1 MSTTLSCL
9 FIGRGPQLMA
19 CAERWLRRGHRISAV
34 VTDCSETGLWCA
46 KHGVARVPEGA
57 GLLERLSGAAGVD
70 YLFSVVN
77 HAILPGEVL
86 RLPRR
91 AAINYHDSLLPEHAG
106 FNATS
111 WVILDGKSHHGITWH
126 VMSEAV
132 DGGRILSQ
140 VPIEIGSDDTAF
152 TLSAKCGQAAVMA
165 FEQLLPTFDAGE
177 LSGSPQAKGGSFHRR
192 SERLDVA
199 VLDFGCPASE
209 LHAEV
214 RALTFASEDN
224 WMSTPKVRLGQGY
237 YTVGEATLVPAD
249 GAKPFVLLS
258 ITSRG
263 LTIGTAQ
270 GALCLSELSALDGT
284 PLEPQVLA
292 QTWSL
297 SVGQVLPSFDTQ
309 TASQIRELDAYVT
322 KHERFWVKRLREQH
336 APQLVGL
343 DTSVAPSSVARTALT
358 LPAGL
363 AARPH
368 QELRA
373 RLIAALFGY
382 MQRTGDGEPFDLALC
397 VPLEP
402 ALTALY
408 AESVPFRCE
417 LSANASVAVAV
428 AEVDTALTQHL
439 ERRTFA
445 SDVGQRYGTLR
456 GRVRAR
462 LPVGVM
468 LSSFTG
474 RLPLGVQLCLVVAES
489 APVEL
494 VWNEAAMSSASVHEL
509 AQRLMGWLS
518 AAETA
523 GDAPIATLPI
533 CSEAEQALLLHAFQ
547 DTTMEY
553 ERDACMHTLF
563 ERQVDRT
570 PDAIA
575 LTFANKS
582 VTYRELD
589 ALANRVAHVLIED
602 GIGADSLVAIS
613 VERSI
618 AMVAGLLGILKAG
631 GAYVPLDPAYPEER
645 LAMML
650 EDSKAH
656 VLLAQSRSMA
666 RLPHAG
672 LRVHDVDALLA
683 QGGQTA
689 RPGPRCRANNLAYV
703 IFTSGSTGRPKG
715 VMIEHRNVS
724 NFFTGMDRALGHKA
738 PGVWLAVT
746 SISFDI
752 SVLELFWTLSR
763 GFEVVLQQELDRA
776 SLASRA
782 QAVPVVSATPM
793 DFSLFYFAA
802 DSASAPRDQAY
813 RLLLEG
819 ARFADT
825 HDFSAVW
832 TPERHFHAFGGLY
845 PNPAVTTAALS
856 TITSRVHLRAGS
868 VVLPLHNPLRV
879 AEDWSVLD
887 NLSGGRIGLSFASG
901 WHVNDFAFA
910 PENYEKRHEVM
921 QRSIETVLALFR
933 GESVRVKNGAQ
944 EEIEVSVLPRPIQ
957 TRPPV
962 WVASAG
968 NVATFELAGRLGFN
982 VLTNMLG
989 QDLQDLRVKLAAYR
1003 AARTA
1008 AGHAGQGSVT
1018 VMLHTYVCADTEYA
1032 RKIVKKPFCDY
1043 LKSSFDLVKVAPW
1056 MFPAFKRPS
1065 AAAAG
1070 AASFDAHAFSD
1081 DDMDALLDHA
1091 FDRYFETAGL
1101 FGSPE
1106 RALAM
1111 VEALKGIGV
1120 NEVACLIDF
1129 GVPTDEVLA
1138 SLPHLDRLRR
1148 LSNRLDRVPE
1158 SVELPEFTIAEQIE
1172 NRRVTHLQCTPSM
1185 ARMLLSDPEAQRVLP
1200 CLEKLML
1207 GGEALPNDLVTS
1219 LAAHVKGDIHNM
1231 YGPTETTIWSTTSRV
1246 DKQGGPITIGKPIAN
1261 TQIRILDTRGGLM
1274 PVGVPGELTI
1284 GGDGVVRGYLGRP
1297 DLTAERFIADPFAPG
1312 ARLYRTGDLARFNL
1326 QGEVEFLGR
1335 LDHQVKVSGYRI
1347 ELGEI
1352 ETCISKHPGVRQNVV
1367 VARNLEGGGQALV
1380 GYVIPQ
1386 GASADTD
1393 EGARIRHWQSRWD
1406 EAYAS
1411 NDYGR
1416 EASDVRF
1423 DTSGWTDSFTGE
1435 LVPREHMQAWLD
1447 GIRERILLLK
1457 PKRVLEIGCGTGMIL
1472 HALLPHIEH
1481 YTGLDVSAQAIATVQ
1496 NTLSASERDK
1506 VRLFQRAAH
1515 ELSELAER
1523 SYDLVVINSVAQYFP
1538 DAAYLKSVIASASML
1553 IPDGGHVFL
1562 GDLRSYRHLE
1572 LFHTLV
1578 EAHKAVPVAA
1588 HAELVDSIKRRVAAE
1603 PELTVS
1609 EALLVT
1615 VQAEVTRVAGVAIN
1629 LKTTALHDE
1638 MSIFRYDATLHIGPR
1653 KLASPT
1659 LGKARH
1665 GVRTLAQI
1673 EALLGDHPSELV
1685 LEGLPNARL
1694 FSAQRAKQLLAS
1706 HSELTGAELTD
1717 SLGQPIDGV
1726 DPASLTSIAPAYCVD
1741 LRWSEDPASFDA
1753 VLRLKGDAPQA
1764 PVLLER
1770 ADGPLSNQPSARA
1783 SADLGAELR
1792 EHVAR
1797 SLPQYM
1803 VPAAFVVLDAFP
1815 LTPNGKIDRKA
1826 LPAPEAKKAAVKVE
1840 YTAPASELES
1850 QLATIW
1856 QELLSVARVGRSDN
1870 IFDLGA
1876 NSLLTVQAGQR
1887 LSAVLGRRVPLV
1899 SLFRFPTIAALSA
1912 HLAESD
1918 QSQSSGA
1925 AEAKAAERDDRKR
1938 DAAERRRRMRRELS
1952 SGESE

>member
-1 MSTTLSCL
+1 MPTILSCIT
-9 FIGRGPQLMA
+9 IGRGPQLMA
-19 CAERWLRRGHRISAV
+19 CMELWLRRGHRVSAV
-34 VTDCSETGLWCA
+34 VTDCADTAQWCA
-46 KHGVARVPEGA
+46 RHGVARVPDGP
-57 GLLERLSGAAGVD
+57 GLTERLSGAAGVD
-70 YLFSVVN
+70 YLFSIVN
-77 HAILPGEVL
+77 HAILAPEVL

-111 WVILDGKSHHGITWH
+111 WAILDGKTHHGITFH

-132 DGGRILSQ
+132 DGGRILAQ

-152 TLSAKCGQAAVMA
+152 TLSAKCGQTAVTA
-165 FEQLLPTFDAGE
+165 FEQLLPSLEAFE
-177 LSGSPQAKGGSFHRR
+177 LEGSPQAPGGSFHRR

-199 VLDFGCPASE
+199 LLDFARPARE
-209 LHAEV
+209 LSAKV

-224 WMSTPKVRLGQGY
+224 WMSTPKVRVFDGY
-237 YTVGEATLVPAD
+237 YSVGETTLLPNEH
-249 GAKPFVLLS
+249 GAPFEVLGIS
-258 ITSRG
+258 ARG
-263 LTIGTAQ
+263 LTIAASQ
-270 GALCLSELSALDGT
+270 GALCLNELFTLEGAPVEIEELARKSGLSVGQTLPFVDAQAASELSALD
-284 PLEPQVLA
+284 A
-292 QTWSL
+292 Q
-297 SVGQVLPSFDTQ
+297 
-309 TASQIRELDAYVT
+309 VT

-336 APQLVGL
+336 GPQWVGVDATASSTGFARAPL
-343 DTSVAPSSVARTALT
+343 A
-358 LPAGL
+358 LPAPL
-363 AARPH
+363 AARPVKE
-368 QELRA
+368 QRA
-373 RLIAALFGY
+373 RLIASLFTY
-382 MQRTGDGEPFDLALC
+382 AQRTANRDPFDLALS

-402 ALTALY
+402 GQAALY

-417 LSANASVAVAV
+417 PSAAMSFGALAD
-428 AEVDTALTQHL
+428 EVDAALTQHL

-445 SDVGQRYGTLR
+445 RDLVQRYAALR
-456 GRVRAR
+456 GRPPLA
-462 LPVGVM
+462 LTVGV
-468 LSSFTG
+468 LLARFAG
-474 RLPLGVQLCLVVAES
+474 KLPQGVQLCLVMPED
-489 APVEL
+489 APAEL
-494 VWNEAAMSSASVHEL
+494 VWNEAAMSRTAVQEL
-509 AQRLMGWLS
+509 SQRLFALLS

-523 GDAPIATLPI
+523 SDTALSALPI
-533 CSEAEQALLLHAFQ
+533 CSDAEQQLLLHTFQ
-547 DTTMEY
+547 DTATDY

-563 ERQVDRT
+563 ERQVDLT
-570 PDAIA
+570 PDATA

-589 ALANRVAHVLIED
+589 ALANRVAQVLIED
-602 GIGADSLVAIS
+602 GVGADSLVAIS

-645 LAMML
+645 LGMML
-650 EDSKAH
+650 EDSKAQ
-656 VLLAQSRSMA
+656 VLLAQARSMA
-666 RLPHAG
+666 KLPHAG
-672 LRVHDVDALLA
+672 LRVHDVDALLL
-683 QGGQTA
+683 QGGSPT
-689 RPGPRCRANNLAYV
+689 RPGQRCGSHNLAYV

-724 NFFTGMDRALGHKA
+724 NFFTGMDQSLGHRK

-763 GFEVVLQQELDRA
+763 GFEVVLQQESDRA
-776 SLASRA
+776 SLTSRA
-782 QAVPVVSATPM
+782 EAAPTVSAAPM

-802 DSASAPRDQAY
+802 DSGSAPRDQPY

-879 AEDWSVLD
+879 AEDWSVID

-933 GESVRVKNGAQ
+933 GETVRVNNGAQ
-944 EEIEVSVLPRPIQ
+944 QEIEVSALPRPIQ

-962 WVASAG
+962 WIASAG

-1003 AARTA
+1003 RARA
-1008 AGHAGQGSVT
+1008 EAGHLGEGTVT
-1018 VMLHTYVCADTEYA
+1018 VMLHTFVCADTEHA
-1032 RKIVKKPFCDY
+1032 RAIVKKPFCDY

-1065 AAAAG
+1065 ASAPG
-1070 AASFDAHAFSD
+1070 QSSFDAHAFSD
-1081 DDMDALLDHA
+1081 EDMDALLDHA

-1106 RALAM
+1106 RALSM

-1158 SVELPEFTIAEQIE
+1158 SGEVPDLTIAEQIE
-1172 NRRVTHLQCTPSM
+1172 NRKVTHLQCTPSM
-1185 ARMLLSDPEAQRVLP
+1185 ARMLLSDPEATRVLP
-1200 CLEKLML
+1200 RLEKLLL
-1207 GGEALPNDLVTS
+1207 GGEALPVDLVTS
-1219 LAAHVKGDIHNM
+1219 LSAHVQGDIHNM

-1246 DKQGGPITIGKPIAN
+1246 DKHGAKITIGKPIAN
-1261 TQIRILDTRGGLM
+1261 TQIRILDERGGLM
-1274 PVGVPGELTI
+1274 PIGVEGELTI
-1284 GGDGVVRGYLGRP
+1284 GGAGVVRGYLGRP
-1297 DLTAERFIADPFAPG
+1297 DLTAERFIADPYAPG
-1312 ARLYRTGDLARFNL
+1312 QRLYRTGDLARFNHG
-1326 QGEVEFLGR
+1326 GEIEFLGR

-1352 ETCISKHPGVRQNVV
+1352 ETCISKHPSVRQNVV
-1367 VARNLEGGGQALV
+1367 VARTLGAGAQALV
-1380 GYVIPQ
+1380 GYVVPK
-1386 GASADTD
+1386 GAVAEQDPTS
-1393 EGARIRHWQSRWD
+1393 RIRHWQSRWD

-1411 NDYGR
+1411 NEYGR
-1416 EASDVRF
+1416 EASDARF

-1435 LVPREHMQAWLD
+1435 LVPREHMRAWLD
-1447 GIRERILLLK
+1447 AIRDRILTLK
-1457 PKRVLEIGCGTGMIL
+1457 PKRVLEIGCGTGMVL

-1481 YTGLDVSAQAIATVQ
+1481 YTGLDVSAQAISTVQ
-1496 NTLSASERDK
+1496 GTLAPNERDK
-1506 VRLFQRAAH
+1506 VRLYQRAAH
-1515 ELSELAER
+1515 ELSDLAER
-1523 SYDLVVINSVAQYFP
+1523 PYDVVVINSVAQYFP
-1538 DAAYLKSVIASASML
+1538 DAAYLKSVIATASTL

-1578 EAHKAVPVAA
+1578 EAHKAAPGALSQ
-1588 HAELVDSIKRRVAAE
+1588 ELVQSIAKRVASE

-1609 EALLVT
+1609 EALLVAVKSEVSRVSGVE
-1615 VQAEVTRVAGVAIN
+1615 VQ
-1629 LKTTALHDE
+1629 LKASAPHDE
-1638 MSIFRYDATLHIGPR
+1638 MSLFRFDATLHIGAT
-1653 KLASPT
+1653 KLSSPA
-1659 LGKARH
+1659 LGKAQH

-1673 EALLGDHPSELV
+1673 EALLADQPHELV
-1685 LEGLPNARL
+1685 LEGIPNARL
-1694 FSAQRAKQLLAS
+1694 FAAQRAKQLLSSRAD
-1706 HSELTGAELTD
+1706 LTGAELTD
-1717 SLGQPIDGV
+1717 SLSHPVDGV
-1726 DPASLTSIAPAYCVD
+1726 DPASLTAIAKAYQVD
-1741 LRWSEDPASFDA
+1741 LRWSEDCACFDA
-1753 VLRLKGDAPQA
+1753 VLRRRG
-1764 PVLLER
+1764 E
-1770 ADGPLSNQPSARA
+1770 GPLSPLLVEHAHGPEANQPSARQ
-1783 SADLGAELR
+1783 SVDLGAELR
-1792 EHVAR
+1792 EHVKR
-1797 SLPQYM
+1797 SLPEYM
-1803 VPAAFVVLDAFP
+1803 VPAAFVVLDALP

-1826 LPAPEAKKAAVKVE
+1826 LPAPEEKKVVSKVE
-1840 YTAPASELES
+1840 YAAPASDLES

-1856 QELLSVARVGRSDN
+1856 QDLLGVARVGRADN

-1887 LSAVLGRRVPLV
+1887 LSAAIGRRVPLV
-1899 SLFRFPTIAALSA
+1899 SLFRFPTIAALAA
-1912 HLAESD
+1912 HLAESETG
-1918 QSQSSGA
+1918 QATGSVQRA
-1925 AEAKAAERDDRKR
+1925 TAERDDRKR
-1938 DAAERRRRMRRELS
+1938 EAAERRRRMRRELS